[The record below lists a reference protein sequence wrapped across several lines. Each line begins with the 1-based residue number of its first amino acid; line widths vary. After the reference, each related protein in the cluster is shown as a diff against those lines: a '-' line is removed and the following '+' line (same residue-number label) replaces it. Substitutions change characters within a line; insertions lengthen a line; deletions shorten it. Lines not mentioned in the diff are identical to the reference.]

1 MGFKLGTAYWTW
13 LLIWLCLGGGGC
25 KVTLRTALESYSLGE
40 ALQTKKNRER
50 ETQKDES
57 LSKMCIRI
65 YNDTLKYNYFQ
76 LF

>member
-1 MGFKLGTAYWTW
+1 M
-13 LLIWLCLGGGGC
+13 
-25 KVTLRTALESYSLGE
+25 TLRTALESYSLGE